1 MRFFRMP
8 LLKWKK
14 EQISASATVAAITA
28 TAASESI
35 IAPSAAAAKKK
46 DDPQTTVIAAAITT
60 SGEDVIVEIADN
72 GPKLSEDDLKRLNAP
87 LSSTKKSGLGLGL
100 PIVQGLV
107 ARCGG
112 TIAFRRI
119 PTGGL
124 LCRVHLPV
132 SPSEQQ
138 ELQL

>member
-1 MRFFRMP
+1 MMKKQKCFR
-8 LLKWKK
+8 KSK
-14 EQISASATVAAITA
+14 ESASATAVASASITTTVVETKSVAAS
-28 TAASESI
+28 TAAD
-35 IAPSAAAAKKK
+35 KKQ

-72 GPKLSEDDLKRLNAP
+72 GPKLSEDDLKHLNAP

-112 TIAFRRI
+112 TIAFKRI